1 MNKNQWI
8 LALLSQS
15 VALGVIILFDFIWIW
30 MAIYYEINQRRSVT
44 LIFTVFIIFVVL
56 PLSIRFTT
64 MIHYECWKVLPSGY
78 RNQITPEEAIGFL
91 FIPFYN
97 FYWFFISYPC
107 LASGYYRC
115 GQQNN
120 ISEIKNQR
128 GLAITYA
135 ILSVC
140 NIVFIF
146 IPVLRSA
153 TYIAGFVIFLLFYK
167 RMVSYANLVSNM
179 QSKIDS

>member
-1 MNKNQWI
+1 MDKNTWI
-8 LALLSQS
+8 SALASQS
-15 VALGVIILFDFIWIW
+15 IIFTISIIVDLVLLFREKYSEHIASLVLLFALFLVIPLCVFSILF
-30 MAIYYEINQRRSVT
+30 A
-44 LIFTVFIIFVVL
+44 
-56 PLSIRFTT
+56 T

-78 RNQITPEEAIGFL
+78 RNQITPEKAIGFL

-128 GLAITYA
+128 GLAIAYA

-146 IPVLRSA
+146 IPVLRS
-153 TYIAGFVIFLLFYK
+153 TTLIAGFVIFVLFYN
-167 RMVSYANLVSNM
+167 RIISYANLASNM
-179 QSKIDS
+179 QSKI